1 MPSLKLHTLDVSFF
15 GISLG
20 IKPSQWQTHGWWM
33 LAIPLITAALQ
44 YWQSKLMLPQSPITN
59 TQLPVKVEK
68 KDVKKDE
75 KKKESPEDTALEMQK
90 QMAMITPLM
99 FGMFA
104 YQFPLGL
111 ALYWNVFGLFGIM
124 QQLRINKAN

>member
-1 MPSLKLHTLDVSFF
+1 MLPSEAS
-15 GISLG
+15 
-20 IKPSQWQTHGWWM
+20 
-33 LAIPLITAALQ
+33 
-44 YWQSKLMLPQSPITN
+44 SKLLVQSSQKN
-59 TQLPVKVEK
+59 DKE
-68 KDVKKDE
+68 KKDE
-75 KKKESPEDTALEMQK
+75 KKPEDTAMEMQK

-124 QQLRINKAN
+124 QQLRINAEK